1 MSARSDGMA
10 GRLFGG
16 NKGELHAVEAIGR
29 KDGLSPETIK
39 KVSEWAKK
47 SILPLFDDYGVEVH
61 PKAHILATAVH
72 VAIEHA
78 AGRVPDA
85 LVKQWD
91 SLVMEKLVARRIP
104 RGKAR
109 EIFLGIDARLL
120 KERPAHLRA
129 FREAYPITRH
139 PVISRHLVNWELR
152 RRGEDARS
160 PAKYVH
166 AARNESAVAGVR
178 PGTQLLA
185 GSGQVG
191 ATALR
196 SLGRSPLGEDLDAA

>member
-29 KDGLSPETIK
+29 KAGLSPEKIHEVT
-39 KVSEWAKK
+39 EWAKK
-47 SILPLFDDYGVEVH
+47 IILPLFDDYGVDHLARE
-61 PKAHILATAVH
+61 HITSKAVH

-78 AGRVPDA
+78 AGRVPRA
-85 LVKQWD
+85 LVESWD
-91 SLVMEKLVARRIP
+91 NQVMEELVARRIP
-104 RGKAR
+104 RAKAR
-109 EIFLGIDARLL
+109 EILLGIDARLL
-120 KERPAHLRA
+120 KERPEHLRA

-152 RRGEDARS
+152 RRGEDAKS

-166 AARNESAVAGVR
+166 SQRSGAG
-178 PGTQLLA
+178 LLA
-185 GSGQVG
+185 GNPG
-191 ATALR
+191 AGTEAVVALR
-196 SLGRSPLGEDLDAA
+196 SLNRSPLGSGSDFDDAA